1 MRQSN
6 LINFYSNDMVVSKDH
21 INLNYLKLTYQRIS
35 LKDLENKHKLGWRY
49 LSHLIIYFLLNEL
62 STTKNLWT
70 QKYGF
75 VY

>member
-6 LINFYSNDMVVSKDH
+6 IFNFYSDDMVVSKDH

-49 LSHLIIYFLLNEL
+49 ISHLIILFLLNEF
-62 STTKNLWT
+62 SRTKILLM
-70 QKYGF
+70 QKYWF
-75 VY
+75 LY